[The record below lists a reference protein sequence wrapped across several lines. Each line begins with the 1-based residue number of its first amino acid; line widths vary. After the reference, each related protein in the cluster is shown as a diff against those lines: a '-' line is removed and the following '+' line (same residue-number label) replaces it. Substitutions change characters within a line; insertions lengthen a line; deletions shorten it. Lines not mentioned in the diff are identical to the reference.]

1 MARKVDPEQQ
11 ALRREE
17 LLKATYQV
25 LLSKPSKDV
34 TLEDIALRAGVSKG
48 VTVYYFKTKEEIFRA
63 CWTWLISRI
72 GSRMKA
78 RAQAAPDPVQALA
91 AVVDTVFVGPSEL
104 RDFYTIYVDFL
115 SQGVRNPS
123 FGQVNIE
130 FYALCREVNQA
141 IVTEGIRQGCFR
153 EVDLAEAAAFGRA
166 VIDGMCLQM
175 LFDPNPAAFETY
187 RNHCLNALLAYLMPA
202 PPTESQ
208 PADSLRKDV
217 SS

>member
-11 ALRREE
+11 AKRREE

-25 LLSKPSKDV
+25 LLSKPSKDI

-63 CWTWLISRI
+63 CWSWLISRI

-78 RAQAAPDPVQALA
+78 RAQAASDPVQALV
-91 AVVDTVFVGPSEL
+91 AVVDTVFTGPTEI

-115 SQGVRNPS
+115 SQGVRNPG
-123 FGQVNIE
+123 FGQVNTE
-130 FYALCREVNQA
+130 FYELCREVNHA

-153 EVDLAEAAAFGRA
+153 EVDLAEAAAFARA

-175 LFDPNPAAFETY
+175 LFDPDPAAFETY
-187 RNHCLNALLAYLMPA
+187 RNHCLNALLGYLDPA
-202 PPTESQ
+202 SHAASAP
-208 PADSLRKDV
+208 R
-217 SS
+217 